1 MKVWKPWRHLAF
13 FLDSQNK
20 YSNLCFIRK
29 KETGGVE
36 MATHMW
42 HKSFTIMC
50 SIGIFQSIEHHVP
63 TNRSVTRAKCFSLAV
78 SFFCVAENKMQ
89 SFTQILQD
97 YFPFLCMNLHLPWK
111 VTILLALFI
120 LFQTLLIDP
129 WDIMFFK
136 FVEYWFTREFLTLH
150 QILSWPNSITQRKQ

>member
-1 MKVWKPWRHLAF
+1 MLHKEERNRRSWDGHPQCEISHLLSRVPLESSRA
-13 FLDSQNK
+13 LN
-20 YSNLCFIRK
+20 
-29 KETGGVE
+29 
-36 MATHMW
+36 
-42 HKSFTIMC
+42 IMC
-50 SIGIFQSIEHHVP
+50 PQTDLWPKPSISLLLWDFFVC
-63 TNRSVTRAKCFSLAV
+63 VT
-78 SFFCVAENKMQ
+78 ENKMQ

-97 YFPFLCMNLHLPWK
+97 YFPFLCMNFHLPWK

-136 FVEYWFTREFLTLH
+136 FVADWFTREFLTLD